1 MTENIIVLL
10 LLILGIT
17 LLVSAVVLLTIFY
30 IVRYIKIQKI
40 KKEEQ
45 YEEDNGEGTP
55 DEL

>member
-45 YEEDNGEGTP
+45 YEKNNDEGAS
-55 DEL
+55 DE